1 MQLDA
6 PPIDLNRRVCYIEK
20 GWFGKTVSYPA
31 SGLVQVEREDAGPNN
46 KVTHPFADFRE
57 ATEAENNARL
67 YADMVDVFLKAAF
80 RGLERDYQQGNIPV
94 FGDGDPF
101 TLTYTAP
108 FGPKEMQTLAKRRGI
123 SLPRVRIIT
132 SL

>member
-1 MQLDA
+1 MPLDA

-46 KVTHPFADFRE
+46 KVTHRFEDFRE

-67 YADMVDVFLKAAF
+67 YADMVDVFLKAALK
-80 RGLERDYQQGNIPV
+80 GLQRDYQQGNIPV

-101 TLTYTAP
+101 TLSYVAP
-108 FGPKEMQTLAKRRGI
+108 FDAAAMRTLAKRRGI
-123 SLPRVRIIT
+123 SLPRVRLIT
-132 SL
+132 TL